1 MPKRGKEKKSKA
13 KQALDGFGNNIGT
26 TTGFV
31 RIMYRNVGKVTMFI
45 CINYYITQYIV

>member
-1 MPKRGKEKKSKA
+1 MPKRGKEKQVKV
-13 KQALDGFGNNIGT
+13 DGFGNNIGT

-31 RIMYRNVGKVTMFI
+31 RRLYRNVGKIRMFI